1 MRARIRSV
9 ILGFAVVTT
18 TGWAA
23 EAEAQRPGDA
33 TAHRPQEALALDMA
47 SEDWEIAGDALE
59 RVLGIPRAKRGP
71 ALRQA
76 LIAALDAQGMGPDR
90 RGSSTPDYETL
101 ADYVGVLL
109 EEVRAMGD
117 PAAIP
122 ALMRSPIFGIREAVA
137 LADLGPEAM
146 PEALHVAT
154 SPESHGDL
162 VANGFMALR
171 TMVELWGGAAAL
183 PRNRYAELVDA
194 AALYL
199 NGPGERYTKLT
210 SSSMWRIGAVLSR
223 TMDLAGVLHDP
234 GLRARVEEI
243 ASDPAVTQ
251 ALGVSDESP
260 PASSLNLQTRAA
272 SLLAGEP
279 PNPRP
284 EWVRPGGRLY
294 RPAGASGA
302 QSDLRRR

>member
-1 MRARIRSV
+1 M
-9 ILGFAVVTT
+9 GFAVVTT
-18 TGWAA
+18 TGWPA

-33 TAHRPQEALALDMA
+33 TAQRPQ
-47 SEDWEIAGDALE
+47 
-59 RVLGIPRAKRGP
+59 
-71 ALRQA
+71 
-76 LIAALDAQGMGPDR
+76 
-90 RGSSTPDYETL
+90 
-101 ADYVGVLL
+101 
-109 EEVRAMGD
+109 
-117 PAAIP
+117 
-122 ALMRSPIFGIREAVA
+122 
-137 LADLGPEAM
+137 
-146 PEALHVAT
+146 EALHVAT

-171 TMVELWGGAAAL
+171 TMVELWGGAGAL

-199 NGPGERYTKLT
+199 NGPGKRYTKLT

-223 TMDLAGVLHDP
+223 AMDLAGVLHDP
-234 GLRARVEEI
+234 GLRARLEEI

-294 RPAGASGA
+294 RPAGTA
-302 QSDLRRR
+302 RRPQRESRQEIV